1 MHHLKLNT
9 IGLLLLI
16 TTIGCTDLDD
26 KDIMQESTASLTLQ
40 FDNRVLQKDLVLN
53 DERYRNERNETYTV
67 TELKYIIST
76 ITLTD
81 DEGALFAY
89 PKEDSFF
96 VIDENDPASLKVSLK
111 TIPDGVYTKLQFGL
125 GVDQSN
131 YPLEGANFVP
141 QAEEKGMI
149 WSWTT
154 GFKFLKFEG
163 TFIPDGETATANFLM
178 HMGSDG
184 INQDNYQTITINL
197 GTPLEIVEGKSAT
210 LALEANVAIILDGL
224 TSISIADQPEIQIDP
239 IKAPLIAQN
248 CSALFSLAQ

>member
-1 MHHLKLNT
+1 
-9 IGLLLLI
+9 
-16 TTIGCTDLDD
+16 
-26 KDIMQESTASLTLQ
+26 MQETTASLILQ
-40 FDNRVLQKDLVLN
+40 FDNRVLQEDLVLN
-53 DERYRNERNETYTV
+53 DERYSNERNETYTV
-67 TELKYIIST
+67 TELKYIISN

-81 DEGALFAY
+81 DKGALFAY

-163 TFIPDGETATANFLM
+163 TFIPDGETTAANFLM

-197 GTPLEIVEGKSAT
+197 DTPLEIVEGKSTT

-224 TSISIADQPEIQIDP
+224 TSISIAEQPEIQIDP